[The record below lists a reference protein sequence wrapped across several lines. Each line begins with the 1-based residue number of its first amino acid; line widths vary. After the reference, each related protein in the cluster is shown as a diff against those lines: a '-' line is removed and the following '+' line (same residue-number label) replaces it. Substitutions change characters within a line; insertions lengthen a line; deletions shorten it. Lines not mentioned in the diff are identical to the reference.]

1 MQEKT
6 IRVFTLHIKQ
16 WMFHLR
22 KREAIRLVNLINRV
36 EKISQVSACAAK
48 DLFITISGNVSY
60 KALTCDDTIIKTD
73 VGTVLIKHGNLC
85 KYQIAPYIFQ
95 YLLPG

>member
-1 MQEKT
+1 M
-6 IRVFTLHIKQ
+6 
-16 WMFHLR
+16 
-22 KREAIRLVNLINRV
+22 

-95 YLLPG
+95 YLLPGWASWELWWFGQIASHGRSF